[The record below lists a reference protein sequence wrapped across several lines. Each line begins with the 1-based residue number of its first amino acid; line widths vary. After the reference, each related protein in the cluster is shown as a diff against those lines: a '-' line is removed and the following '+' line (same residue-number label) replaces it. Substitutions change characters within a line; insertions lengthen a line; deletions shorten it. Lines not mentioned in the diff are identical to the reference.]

1 MWNEIAFRIAVVL
14 FGTLPVAFTAMI
26 LFLG

>member
-1 MWNEIAFRIAVVL
+1 MSNEVAFRIAVIAA
-14 FGTLPVAFTAMI
+14 GALPVAFTAMI